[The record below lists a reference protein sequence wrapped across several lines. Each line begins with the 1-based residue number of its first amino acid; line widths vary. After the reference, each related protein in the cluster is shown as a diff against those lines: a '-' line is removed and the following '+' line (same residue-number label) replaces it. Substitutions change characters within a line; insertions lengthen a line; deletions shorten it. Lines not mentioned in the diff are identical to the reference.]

1 MAPELDGILC
11 RVQLSQSCCLQL
23 SIKMKIQPE
32 VSDKNLSPRQQRF
45 GLSAGSQAGRI
56 WIAAL
61 LGSAL
66 GSRTVCGAGSFRG
79 EKLLLNCSKAPE
91 RVKLKGLTFYFLIKE
106 RE

>member
-61 LGSAL
+61 LGSGA
-66 GSRTVCGAGSFRG
+66 VCGAASFRG

-91 RVKLKGLTFYFLIKE
+91 RVKLKALTFYFLIKE